1 MNRIVQNGDANASHR
16 PCPGATAA
24 LAAPAAA
31 QSLSVLLPAISFPD
45 PVTTPS
51 TKDCVPKAPV
61 CQIEE

>member
-1 MNRIVQNGDANASHR
+1 MHRFALVLAAS
-16 PCPGATAA
+16 AA

-31 QSLSVLLPAISFPD
+31 QSLSVLLPAITFPD

-51 TKDCVPKAPV
+51 TKDCATKTPV